1 MSQKNKT
8 NTEAQKPKKNTK
20 NTKEIKPVEKNSYT
34 GEIIT
39 CILALPTIFIIIS
52 LSSYYSRYGIFPP
65 KVIFPEDFFTGLL
78 GFRCASQ
85 LNRYF
90 GIISFYIP
98 IAVIA
103 FVLIFFLKK
112 QLWKHILLNIA
123 NFVMLIQFLSMITGA
138 SPDDNKV
145 NAAGDFLYHDF
156 FRGFI
161 GQTGFILLFI
171 IWMMLFII
179 LTFHVSFFKLFAK
192 MSLAVKEYYESDSP
206 EQEKAETE
214 KEEDREQVSDPNY
227 IDLSGISHEEAETG
241 EADEPDG
248 GEESENVDGHE
259 ELPEPEEPEEWQKSE
274 ESEPEGIPIPEDFP
288 EEDESGNADDTGE
301 EAGEEHEPEDEM
313 HDNIEE
319 KHHRPENGQDDASN
333 AAAEQEQEIEVRT
346 SDMNQKP
353 MTTTVLRKLK
363 DYKLP
368 PLSLLV
374 AGESLEKSEKR
385 EKEVEE
391 TCRIIARKLGE
402 HKIKVEVKGA
412 TIGPLVTM
420 YEIKLGEGVKVS
432 HVLGMEQDLTVAVS
446 GKKVRIVGF
455 IPGKPYIGIEVP
467 NEERLTIRL
476 KSILESSVFS
486 DAAKKGLPIALGL
499 DVAGKPCAAILNKMP
514 HVLVAGTT
522 GSGKSVG
529 INSFIISILYTL
541 TPDEVKFIMID
552 PKGNEFNMYEGIPH
566 MLLPVVVDSKK
577 AAKALQ
583 WAVVEMD
590 NRFRILAEN
599 KVKDIGEYNQK
610 IEKINKNLASEEAY
624 IKKMP
629 FIVVVI
635 DEFADLMM
643 VAGKDVETAV
653 ARIAQKARAVGIHLI
668 IATQKPTRDVVTGL
682 IKSNLPVR
690 IAFKVASA
698 MDSRVI
704 LDTNGAEAL
713 LGNGDMLYIAPGTSI
728 PTRIHGSFVSTE
740 EMEAVID
747 FIKQEA
753 GGEVHPEDI
762 LENFQ
767 NEGGGGGN
775 GSSGGGDDLED
786 EPLYNEII
794 DFITETGKCSASML
808 QRKFSIGYN
817 RAARIVDKLE
827 EKGIVSP
834 GDGSK
839 PRTVIGKK

>member
-1 MSQKNKT
+1 MIKHFLSEFTVSQKNKT
-8 NTEAQKPKKNTK
+8 NTKPSKTKPAAEPVKKND
-20 NTKEIKPVEKNSYT
+20 SYF
-34 GEIIT
+34 GEIVT
-39 CILALPTIFIIIS
+39 CILALPTIFILIS
-52 LSSYYSRYGIFPP
+52 LTSYYSGIFSGSGN
-65 KVIFPEDFFTGLL
+65 IQENFFTGTL
-78 GFRCASQ
+78 GYDCAHAFDN
-85 LNRYF
+85 LF
-90 GIISFYIP
+90 GIVSFYIP
-98 IAVIA
+98 LAVIA
-103 FVLIFFLKK
+103 MVIVFFLKK
-112 QLWKHILLNIA
+112 QLWKHSLLNFA
-123 NFVMLIQFLSMITGA
+123 NFVMLLPFSSMIIDTY
-138 SPDDNKV
+138 SSNKT
-145 NAAGDFLYHDF
+145 NWSGHALYQGF
-156 FRGFI
+156 FEKFI
-161 GQTGFILLFI
+161 GKTGFILLFI
-171 IWMMLFII
+171 CWAILFAI
-179 LTFHVSFFKLFAK
+179 LTFHVSFVKLFAK
-192 MSLAVKEYYESDSP
+192 LSLSLKEYYGGNGDENEKTDAESKEPAEP
-206 EQEKAETE
+206 EH
-214 KEEDREQVSDPNY
+214 SDPNY
-227 IDLSGISHEEAETG
+227 IDLSKISVEETPTETLEAEEAEISP
-241 EADEPDG
+241 EEEP
-248 GEESENVDGHE
+248 
-259 ELPEPEEPEEWQKSE
+259 ELPEIPEEEPEEPA
-274 ESEPEGIPIPEDFP
+274 GIPIPEDFP
-288 EEDESGNADDTGE
+288 DENAAEEESGYSEDESNDN
-301 EAGEEHEPEDEM
+301 EAEVA
-313 HDNIEE
+313 DNID
-319 KHHRPENGQDDASN
+319 ENHQTEIKDEHTGSN
-333 AAAEQEQEIEVRT
+333 TESSGTIEVTT
-346 SDMNQKP
+346 SDINQKP
-353 MTTTVLRKLK
+353 ATTTVLRKLK

-374 AGESLEKSEKR
+374 PGESLEKSEKR
-385 EKEVEE
+385 EQEVAD
-391 TCRIIARKLGE
+391 TCRIIARKLAE

-420 YEIKLGEGVKVS
+420 YEIQLGEGVRVS
-432 HVLGMEQDLTVAVS
+432 HVMGMEQDITVAVS
-446 GKKVRIVGF
+446 GKKVRIVGV

-476 KSILESSVFS
+476 KSILESPVFKAVS
-486 DAAKKGLPIALGL
+486 GKGLPIALGL
-499 DVAGKPCAAILNKMP
+499 DVAGKPCAANLNKMP

-599 KVKDIGEYNQK
+599 KVKDIVEYNQK
-610 IEKINKNLASEEAY
+610 IEQINKNLASEEAY
-624 IKKMP
+624 LKKMP

-704 LDTNGAEAL
+704 LDTNGAESL

-728 PTRIHGSFVSTE
+728 PTRIHGAFVSTA

-747 FIKQEA
+747 FIKEEA

-762 LENFQ
+762 LENFL
-767 NEGGGGGN
+767 NDSGNGGS
-775 GSSGGGDDLED
+775 GSSGDSSGSGDD
-786 EPLYNEII
+786 EPLYDEILAY
-794 DFITETGKCSASML
+794 ITEKGECSASML

-827 EKGIVSP
+827 AEGIVGP
-834 GDGSK
+834 ADGSK
-839 PRTVIGKK
+839 PRKVIGKKQ